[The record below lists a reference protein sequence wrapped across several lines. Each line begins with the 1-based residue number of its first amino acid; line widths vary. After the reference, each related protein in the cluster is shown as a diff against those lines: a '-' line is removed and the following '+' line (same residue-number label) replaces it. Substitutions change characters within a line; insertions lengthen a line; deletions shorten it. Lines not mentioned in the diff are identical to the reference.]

1 MTAGMTRDA
10 STFCASCGTEIA
22 PALLRC
28 PACRALAHSGELS
41 RLAREA
47 DEHEAEGRREDA
59 LSAWRAVLSF
69 LPADAPQAEPVRRR
83 VTALVAAG
91 AGAERAPAPP
101 DALRRL
107 GPWLFGLLLI
117 LWKFKF
123 ILAFLLTKAKF
134 LLLGLTKASTLLSM
148 LAAAGVYW
156 SLWGWKFA
164 LGIVGSI
171 YIHEMGHVAALR
183 RFGIKASA
191 PMFIPGFGAVVRLH
205 QHPATAGEDARVGL
219 AGPLWGLGAALAALG
234 IYLATNAPIWAA
246 IARFGAWVNLF
257 NLLPIW
263 QLDGGRGFRA
273 LTRRQ
278 RWYAVAVLGGVWFLT
293 AEPLLFLL
301 GIVAAANALSQGP
314 DEGDNP
320 MLGLYAALALLLALL
335 SRLEV
340 PTGAL

>member
-1 MTAGMTRDA
+1 MTGYTAA
-10 STFCASCGTEIA
+10 VCANCGTELA
-22 PALLRC
+22 PSLLRC
-28 PACRALAHSGELS
+28 PACRALAHATELT

-47 DEHEAEGRREDA
+47 GELEATGRREEALGAWRSA
-59 LSAWRAVLSF
+59 LSLI
-69 LPADAPQAEPVRRR
+69 PADAPQAEPVRRR
-83 VTALVAAG
+83 VAALVD
-91 AGAERAPAPP
+91 AGAEAQAAPKPP
-101 DALRRL
+101 DALRRF

-123 ILAFLLTKAKF
+123 ILVFVLTKAKF

-183 RFGIKASA
+183 HFGIKASA
-191 PMFIPGFGAVVRLH
+191 PMFIPGFGAIVRLH
-205 QHPATAGEDARVGL
+205 QHPATVGEDARVGL
-219 AGPLWGLGAALAALG
+219 AGPLWGLGAALAAVG
-234 IYLATNAPIWAA
+234 IYLATDAPIWAA

-273 LTRRQ
+273 LSRHQ
-278 RWYAVAVLGGVWFLT
+278 RWLAVAALGGIWFLT

-301 GIVAAANALSQGP
+301 GLAAVANALSKAP
-314 DEGDNP
+314 DEGDNA

-335 SRLEV
+335 SRLPV
-340 PTGAL
+340 PTGAT